1 MRRFQGVLVTTFC
14 NQQEGFRKHGC
25 LETRGFAPARWLPWM
40 GELRT
45 NGTTVSVPAWMTE
58 LAAADVRVVEQSRLS
73 IAALL
78 ELRRCVSTFLSLR
91 DSPSP
96 TGELDAAPP
105 DGSDSA
111 VRRRQRSP
119 LADTTA
125 GRSAPTA
132 AADGA
137 VDT

>member
-1 MRRFQGVLVTTFC
+1 MRHRFHPL
-14 NQQEGFRKHGC
+14 
-25 LETRGFAPARWLPWM
+25 A
-40 GELRT
+40 GERLAVVRLHYVNDEPCYVIRRS

-58 LAAADVRVVEQSRLS
+58 LAAANVRVVEQSRLS

-91 DSPSP
+91 DSASP

-111 VRRRQRSP
+111 VRRRQRGP

-137 VDT
+137 VDASHSRGDQPGGRR